1 MAMRD
6 LMPRGRG
13 RGGGMGSMMGP
24 SDMQSPMLSLRR
36 EIESLFDDMM
46 RGGLAPFAG
55 SALAG
60 SGLGR
65 MGGEQRAMPWP
76 TIEITQ
82 NENDICIHAEVPG
95 LNENDVELMIED
107 GVLTIRGEKKTETE
121 DQERGY
127 SERYYGQFERRIA
140 LPPGVDEEN
149 AQADFNNGVLSITLH
164 KTQQAERARRIPIG
178 GMRGQG
184 MGQERGQ
191 PQGLQQAA
199 SSQWTSQQQGQTQG
213 QTGQSQT
220 GQSQTGQSQ
229 TGHTQPQS
237 EDQQGEASR
246 PSGQQTQRGQRS
258 GREPPRQPQE

>member
-13 RGGGMGSMMGP
+13 RGGGMGSSLLGP
-24 SDMQSPMLSLRR
+24 NDMQSPMLSLRR

-46 RGGLAPFAG
+46 RGGLSPFAG
-55 SALAG
+55 SA
-60 SGLGR
+60 LGR
-65 MGGEQRAMPWP
+65 MGGEQRAMQWP
-76 TIEITQ
+76 NIEITQ
-82 NENDICIHAEVPG
+82 NDNEVRILAEVPG
-95 LNENDVELMIED
+95 LNEDDVELTVEE

-121 DQERGY
+121 DKERGY

-140 LPPGVDEEN
+140 LPGGVDEEN
-149 AQADFNNGVLSITLH
+149 AQADFSNGVLSITLP

-178 GMRGQG
+178 GGMRGQG
-184 MGQERGQ
+184 QGQ

-199 SSQWTSQQQGQTQG
+199 SSQWQNQQQGQ
-213 QTGQSQT
+213 S
-220 GQSQTGQSQ
+220 
-229 TGHTQPQS
+229 QPQS

-246 PSGQQTQRGQRS
+246 PSGQQTQRSQRS

>member
-6 LMPRGRG
+6 LMSRR
-13 RGGGMGSMMGP
+13 RGGMGSGLLGP
-24 SDMQSPMLSLRR
+24 GDMQSPMLNLRR

-46 RGGLAPFAG
+46 RGGLSPFAG
-55 SALAG
+55 SAL
-60 SGLGR
+60 GR
-65 MGGEQRAMPWP
+65 MGGEPRGLQWP

-82 NENDICIHAEVPG
+82 NENEIRILAEVPG
-95 LNENDVELMIED
+95 LSEDDVELTIEE

-121 DQERGY
+121 DRERGY

-149 AQADFNNGVLSITLH
+149 AQADFNNGVLSITLQ

-184 MGQERGQ
+184 QSQ

-199 SSQWTSQQQGQTQG
+199 ASSQWQDQQQGQ
-213 QTGQSQT
+213 
-220 GQSQTGQSQ
+220 
-229 TGHTQPQS
+229 
-237 EDQQGEASR
+237 QQGEPWR
-246 PSGQQTQRGQRS
+246 QGEQQQQPQQS
-258 GREPPRQPQE
+258 GRSRRSDSPRQPQE

>member
-13 RGGGMGSMMGP
+13 RGGSMGSSLLGP
-24 SDMQSPMLSLRR
+24 NDMQSPMLSLRR

-46 RGGLAPFAG
+46 RGSLAPFSGSPFAG
-55 SALAG
+55 SALG
-60 SGLGR
+60 S
-65 MGGEQRAMPWP
+65 MGGEQRAMQWP
-76 TIEITQ
+76 NIEITQ
-82 NENDICIHAEVPG
+82 NENEICIHAEVPG
-95 LNENDVELMIED
+95 LNEDDVELTIEE

-140 LPPGVDEEN
+140 LPPSVDEEN

-178 GMRGQG
+178 GGMRGQG
-184 MGQERGQ
+184 QGQ

-199 SSQWTSQQQGQTQG
+199 SSQWGNQQQGQQGRTGQG
-213 QTGQSQT
+213 QTGQSQ
-220 GQSQTGQSQ
+220 Q
-229 TGHTQPQS
+229 QS

-246 PSGQQTQRGQRS
+246 PSGQQTQRSQRS